1 MEDDTALTIE
11 ELLDDLELLLLDE
24 FELFEEEDCELLLL
38 LLLELEL
45 DEEDELLLLLLPFQ
59 LLT

>member
-11 ELLDDLELLLLDE
+11 ELLDDFELLFDE
-24 FELFEEEDCELLLL
+24 FELFEEDDCELLLL

-45 DEEDELLLLLLPFQ
+45 DEEDELPLLLLPFQ